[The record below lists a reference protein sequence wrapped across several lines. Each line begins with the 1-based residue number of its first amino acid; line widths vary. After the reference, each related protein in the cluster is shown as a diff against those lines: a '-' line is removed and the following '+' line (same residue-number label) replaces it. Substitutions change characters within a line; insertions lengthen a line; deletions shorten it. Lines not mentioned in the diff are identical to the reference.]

1 MPDSHQGPKTKS
13 RGIVVPSQD
22 SHRNGILAHGLFRIC
37 ERLTK
42 RGASIGRALCVC
54 GWGCDKSGRDE
65 VVLMVQGDAS
75 PHKGIDHYRPY
86 LEPFPRAKLW
96 SGTTLAG
103 SLLLETGHLQNAR
116 QRNSRTSQNR
126 EKKRKII
133 VKNAHVL
140 GSWSIPRCPCLFVDS
155 LAAYWSY
162 IRLTLSKPEK

>member
-1 MPDSHQGPKTKS
+1 MLDSHQGPKTRP

-37 ERLTK
+37 ERMTK

-65 VVLMVQGDAS
+65 VVLMVQGDVS
-75 PHKGIDHYRPY
+75 LHKGIDHYRPY

-103 SLLLETGHLQNAR
+103 SLLLETGHHPK
-116 QRNSRTSQNR
+116 RTSTEFQNITKSR
-126 EKKRKII
+126 KKKRKII

-140 GSWSIPRCPCLFVDS
+140 GSWSIPRCSFLVVDFPCC
-155 LAAYWSY
+155 
-162 IRLTLSKPEK
+162 LTLLCVYPINPK